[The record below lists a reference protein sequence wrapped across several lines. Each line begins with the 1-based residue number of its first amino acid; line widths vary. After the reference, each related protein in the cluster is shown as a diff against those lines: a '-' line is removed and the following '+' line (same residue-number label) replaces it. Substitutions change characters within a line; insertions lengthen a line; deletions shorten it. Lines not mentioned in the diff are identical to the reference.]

1 MLQYRVNAIFAAVKK
16 LHGHS
21 LKVERRSPKP
31 LVWVRVLVPVLNNLG
46 KLKMAKVLDFFK
58 DSYVEVTEKVTWP
71 TWSQLQ
77 NSAVVVLV
85 ASILIALVIFVM
97 DKASS
102 NLLELL
108 YGITS

>member
-1 MLQYRVNAIFAAVKK
+1 
-16 LHGHS
+16 
-21 LKVERRSPKP
+21 
-31 LVWVRVLVPVLNNLG
+31 
-46 KLKMAKVLDFFK
+46 MAKVLDFFK
-58 DSYVEVTEKVTWP
+58 DSYVEITEKVTWP

-85 ASILIALVIFVM
+85 ASVIIALVIFVM